1 MANVIETS
9 QIRKGLKVVLDNNEP
24 FTVVDFQ
31 FVKPGKGNAF
41 TRTRMKSLITGNVIE
56 RTYKTGEK
64 LQGADLE
71 DRRAQYLYKEGED
84 LVLMDTETYDQHHV
98 PLDVAGDTV
107 HFLKENTE
115 VSLLLFDGRPISV
128 ELPNF
133 VELLVTD
140 AGAGAKGDRATAA
153 TKDATLET
161 GYVIQVPL
169 FINEGDLLR
178 IDTRTGEYVERA
190 KK

>member
-1 MANVIETS
+1 MANMYDTS

-41 TRTRMKSLITGNVIE
+41 TRTRMKSLVTGNIIE

-64 LQGADLE
+64 LQGADME
-71 DRRAQYLYKEGED
+71 DRRAQYLYSEGED
-84 LVLMDTETYDQHHV
+84 LVMMDLESYDQHHV
-98 PLDVAGDTV
+98 SKDVAGDAV
-107 HFLKENTE
+107 HFLKENME
-115 VSLLLFDGRPISV
+115 VALLLFEGRPLSI

-133 VELLVTD
+133 VELQVTD
-140 AGAGAKGDRATAA
+140 AGVGAKGDRATAA